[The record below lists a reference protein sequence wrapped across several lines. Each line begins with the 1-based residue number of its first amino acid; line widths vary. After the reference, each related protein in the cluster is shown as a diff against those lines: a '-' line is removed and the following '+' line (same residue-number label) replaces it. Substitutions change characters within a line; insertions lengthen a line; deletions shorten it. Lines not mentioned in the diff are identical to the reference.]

1 MQMQEDAYIDIIYHL
16 EHDRMRLKGKDIS
29 LRLNKLQKQEGALNE
44 YIKSQNEKQSM
55 NIRMTRE
62 NQNTLVKAVENVEGL
77 RQNIK
82 LQMACVKV
90 VDLKKKHEDQ
100 QQALLEAKKPAPES
114 AFKRH
119 LMKPDAAGDDFK
131 SDVAKTNTNIN
142 YMLIEARE
150 QMNKALKTLMSN
162 DSKLTT
168 LRINKAS
175 LDEHI
180 AEESGGLN
188 VMQIGAI
195 HIKSGGETAA

>member
-1 MQMQEDAYIDIIYHL
+1 
-16 EHDRMRLKGKDIS
+16 MRLKGKDIS

-100 QQALLEAKKPAPES
+100 QQALLEAKAGVAEGHRGAGPI
-114 AFKRH
+114 RH
-119 LMKPDAAGDDFK
+119 YKVWPVSDD
-131 SDVAKTNTNIN
+131 
-142 YMLIEARE
+142 
-150 QMNKALKTLMSN
+150 
-162 DSKLTT
+162 
-168 LRINKAS
+168 
-175 LDEHI
+175 
-180 AEESGGLN
+180 
-188 VMQIGAI
+188 
-195 HIKSGGETAA
+195 